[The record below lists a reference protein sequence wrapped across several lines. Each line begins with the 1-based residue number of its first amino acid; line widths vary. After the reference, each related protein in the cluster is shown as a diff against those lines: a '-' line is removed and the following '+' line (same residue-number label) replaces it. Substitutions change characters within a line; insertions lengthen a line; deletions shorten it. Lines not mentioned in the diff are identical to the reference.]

1 MRKEKYYSILNYG
14 CQMNESDAEHY
25 AGQLEELGYARTEE
39 LVRADVILVNTC
51 CIRESAEL
59 KILGKIGELKR
70 VKAQH
75 PGQIICVAGCMAQ
88 KDGAALVK
96 KYPQIDLLLGT
107 SYVNS
112 FKQILQDYLEERKKG
127 VFTSLEVQSSE
138 FEGQRVRES
147 GFSAWIPIM
156 YGCNNF
162 CTYCI
167 VPYVRGRERSR
178 SIENILEEVRSA
190 VAAGYKEITLL
201 GQNVDSYGKDFLR
214 NHEEEKLLSVSS
226 AVGEGFTETLKA
238 EPFAALLKAVDQVP
252 GVERVHFM
260 TSHPRDMS
268 EEVIRTVA
276 QGTNLCEHFHVALQ
290 SGSSRILKA
299 MNRGYTRERFLALVK
314 TIRKYIPQAS
324 ITTDIIVGFPGE
336 TDEDFAETCSLV
348 EEVGFDSAFTFI
360 YSKRSG
366 TPAARMQD
374 QIPDDVKHA
383 RLQKLMDVQNRQ
395 SLCINK
401 RLVGQT
407 VEVMAEGPTEKHPE
421 TWSGRTRGNKLV
433 LWQQN
438 VDASDKAVTNPV
450 NLPDDAAPAHVSV
463 KDTEEG
469 SNLPIRPGQLVQIQI
484 ESAQTWLVKG
494 TRVK

>member
-1 MRKEKYYSILNYG
+1 M
-14 CQMNESDAEHY
+14 
-25 AGQLEELGYARTEE
+25 
-39 LVRADVILVNTC
+39 
-51 CIRESAEL
+51 
-59 KILGKIGELKR
+59 
-70 VKAQH
+70 
-75 PGQIICVAGCMAQ
+75 
-88 KDGAALVK
+88 
-96 KYPQIDLLLGT
+96 
-107 SYVNS
+107 
-112 FKQILQDYLEERKKG
+112 
-127 VFTSLEVQSSE
+127 
-138 FEGQRVRES
+138 
-147 GFSAWIPIM
+147 
-156 YGCNNF
+156 
-162 CTYCI
+162 
-167 VPYVRGRERSR
+167 
-178 SIENILEEVRSA
+178 
-190 VAAGYKEITLL
+190 
-201 GQNVDSYGKDFLR
+201 DSYGKDFLR

-226 AVGEGFTETLKA
+226 AVGEGFTEALKA

-276 QGTNLCEHFHVALQ
+276 QGTHLCEHFHVALQ

-299 MNRGYTRERFLALVK
+299 MNRGYTRERFLELVK
-314 TIRKYIPQAS
+314 TIRKYIPQAA

-374 QIPDDVKHA
+374 QIPDEVKHA
-383 RLQKLMDVQNRQ
+383 RLQTLMDVQNRQ

-421 TWSGRTRGNKLV
+421 TWSGRTRANKLV

-438 VDASDKAVTNPV
+438 YAVKNA
-450 NLPDDAAPAHVSV
+450 DGSEKEIHS
-463 KDTEEG
+463 EEG
-469 SNLPIRPGQLVQIQI
+469 SRLPVRPGQLVQIQI

-494 TRVK
+494 KRVR